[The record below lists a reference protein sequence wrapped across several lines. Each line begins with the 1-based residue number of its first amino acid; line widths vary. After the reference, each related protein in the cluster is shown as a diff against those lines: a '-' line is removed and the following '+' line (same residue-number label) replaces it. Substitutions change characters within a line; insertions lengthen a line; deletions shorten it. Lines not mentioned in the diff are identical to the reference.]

1 MKLIFDKSIFT
12 LDWLKAALV
21 RALRTFAQTA
31 IAGIGTV
38 AATMGEINWINVL
51 SCATLAA
58 VLSVLTSV
66 AGLPET
72 SESRE

>member
-1 MKLIFDKSIFT
+1 
-12 LDWLKAALV
+12 
-21 RALRTFAQTA
+21 
-31 IAGIGTV
+31 
-38 AATMGEINWINVL
+38 MGEINWINVL

-72 SESRE
+72 SEARE